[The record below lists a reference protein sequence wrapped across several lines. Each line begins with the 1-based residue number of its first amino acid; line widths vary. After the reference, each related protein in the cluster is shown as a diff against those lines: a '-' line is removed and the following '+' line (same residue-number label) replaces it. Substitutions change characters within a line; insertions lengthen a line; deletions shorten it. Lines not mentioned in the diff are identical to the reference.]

1 MKFAKRSIVTV
12 DVRPASGEA
21 AHVALDLDRVLA
33 VAATAASACGSMSS
47 VNSAGSRGDE
57 P

>member
-1 MKFAKRSIVTV
+1 MLAKPQREDL
-12 DVRPASGEA
+12 DVGPAPGEP

-33 VAATAASACGSMSS
+33 EPAAGSASAPMSS
-47 VNSAGSRGDE
+47 VNIAGSRGLE